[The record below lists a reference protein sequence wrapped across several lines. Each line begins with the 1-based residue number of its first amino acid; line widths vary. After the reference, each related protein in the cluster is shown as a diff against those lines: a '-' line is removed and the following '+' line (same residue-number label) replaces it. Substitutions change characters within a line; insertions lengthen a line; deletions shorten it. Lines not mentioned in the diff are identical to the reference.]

1 MNKKEKLRYSRC
13 MYYHSGLIWDPKGK
27 EKHYCSPGARTIHD
41 ICEQKKEI
49 DPSVC
54 ETCEKF
60 KSRYIEYPLTI
71 DGIDV
76 KQPEAYGITFTPVK
90 VRPCKEDKTYFGILL
105 GNFPWMT
112 SASFNEEAK
121 KLTISTANNPCIL
134 IPERKEIV
142 FGAES
147 WWQRIEP
154 GDDISDITD
163 EDIDNTWYVKLLRE
177 MENHE

>member
-1 MNKKEKLRYSRC
+1 MNKKEEPRYMRC
-13 MYYHSGLIWDPKGK
+13 KYYHTGIVRDPKVTN
-27 EKHYCSPGARTIHD
+27 KHYCSPGARTIHD
-41 ICEQKKEI
+41 ICKQKQEI

-71 DGIDV
+71 DGIDI
-76 KQPEAYGITFTPVK
+76 KQPEAYGISFIPVR
-90 VRPCKEDKTYFGILL
+90 VRLCEDDKTYFGILL
-105 GNFPWMT
+105 GDFTWMT
-112 SASFNEEAK
+112 FVSFNEDTQ
-121 KLTISTANNPCIL
+121 KLKVSTANNPCIL

-154 GDDISDITD
+154 DEDLSDITD
-163 EDIDNTWYVKLLRE
+163 EDIDNTWYVRLLKE
-177 MENHE
+177 MEKHE